1 MRRLLSASAVISSLS
16 LAFAGCATV
25 APQRHQGPM
34 GSIVGVVS
42 LPQGASADAVCPG
55 LSVAAV
61 TDQGVALGDASVHVS
76 HNRCLYTID
85 YVKAGVPVKLEVQA
99 SAARVCA
106 SGAVAPDPQP
116 KTFELQDTETRTVD
130 TALHCA

>member
-1 MRRLLSASAVISSLS
+1 MRRLLSASAVLSSVC

-34 GSIVGVVS
+34 GSIVGAVS
-42 LPQGASADAVCPG
+42 LPAGASADAVCPG

-61 TDQGVALGDASVHVS
+61 NDQGVKLGDSSVHVS

-85 YVKAGVPVKLEVQA
+85 YVKAGVPVKLQIQA
-99 SAARVCA
+99 HAPRACS
-106 SGAVAPDPQP
+106 SGALSPAGEAKAFQ
-116 KTFELQDTETRTVD
+116 LQDTETRTLD
-130 TALHCA
+130 AALHCA

>member
-1 MRRLLSASAVISSLS
+1 MRRLLSASAVLLSVSL
-16 LAFAGCATV
+16 LLGGCATV
-25 APQRHQGPM
+25 TPQRHEGPM
-34 GSIVGVVS
+34 GTIAGVVT
-42 LPQGASADAVCPG
+42 LPQGASADAVCG
-55 LSVAAV
+55 NVTVSAV
-61 TDQGVALGDASVHVS
+61 SATGEKLGESSVHAG
-76 HNRCLYTID
+76 HNRCLYTVD